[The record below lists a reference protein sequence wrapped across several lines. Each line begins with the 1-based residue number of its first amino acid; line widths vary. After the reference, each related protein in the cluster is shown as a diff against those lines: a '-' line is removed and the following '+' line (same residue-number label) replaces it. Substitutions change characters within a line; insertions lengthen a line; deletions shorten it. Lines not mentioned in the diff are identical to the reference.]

1 MMVKPLMLLIRE
13 SSSSS
18 LAELFVSSLVLALTS
33 PLDNNWDLL
42 IVSFFGHI
50 TTWPFKN
57 KKSLIRSRVPAR
69 DWLVCEQRP
78 SYLRWISSF
87 ARSCFRM
94 YCSLNTW
101 VALLMSW
108 RHSSGGGAISFSDDF
123 KNAGF
128 ATLRCKMLLICF
140 SKESGVSARIRRG
153 DSATSTSSRV
163 QSRGGDA
170 GWTVLSKGLMRHS

>member
-108 RHSSGGGAISFSDDF
+108 RHSSGGGAISFSDDLKK
-123 KNAGF
+123 KNSILSWIKQLK
-128 ATLRCKMLLICF
+128 TN
-140 SKESGVSARIRRG
+140 SKHNYFLQFLFIILKCPLVS
-153 DSATSTSSRV
+153 
-163 QSRGGDA
+163 
-170 GWTVLSKGLMRHS
+170 VLSICSH

>member
-18 LAELFVSSLVLALTS
+18 LAELFASSLVLALTS

-50 TTWPFKN
+50 TIWPFKN
-57 KKSLIRSRVPAR
+57 KKSLIRSQVPAR
-69 DWLVCEQRP
+69 DGVVCEQRP

-108 RHSSGGGAISFSDDF
+108 RHSSGGGAISFSDDLK
-123 KNAGF
+123 KNSILNWIKQLKTNSWHNYYLQF
-128 ATLRCKMLLICF
+128 LFILLKCLL
-140 SKESGVSARIRRG
+140 VS
-153 DSATSTSSRV
+153 
-163 QSRGGDA
+163 
-170 GWTVLSKGLMRHS
+170 VLSLCSH